1 MKEGYHSV
9 KNHLQRISSLLDL
22 AAGTL
27 NDSEDIKALEPKRK
41 K

>member
-1 MKEGYHSV
+1 MKDGYHSV
-9 KNHLQRISSLLDL
+9 KNHLQRISNLLDL

-27 NDSEDIKALEPKRK
+27 NDSEDIKALEPNRK